1 MSENA
6 VKHGA
11 KKKKQLSPFQELFI
25 KEIKPK
31 VKPLEVQR
39 KKMVQIAFIIA
50 FAFFVAGCFFDYI
63 YYNYIAVDSRS
74 LNVMILAFAPVV
86 ISVFITGKIYKNK
99 IRAIVLPKILSYA
112 GDFKMGIKPTF
123 KSTAEKLSASDKK
136 EQANLDFNAYADNL
150 PQMINYFKKLNLFTK
165 FNFAYINEHITGKY
179 KGIDLNIYETE
190 LWYFDT
196 QSGSHNTRVHSNKNK
211 SISIPKKQYNGII
224 LNFKCPKTIT
234 TQTLVLKDKQSPNNN
249 TDKLK
254 KVNLEDP
261 LFEKYYDVYSGD
273 QIESRTLLTP
283 AFMNRMVTLCNENNE
298 VGVNMSVS
306 FMDGYVN
313 IAVASKKTWFD
324 VPFFKPVTQY
334 SNYKVII
341 KNFMTILSI
350 IDTLKYSEE

>member
-1 MSENA
+1 MSESA
-6 VKHGA
+6 VKQGT
-11 KKKKQLSPFQELFI
+11 KKKKQLSPFQELFM

-31 VKPLEVQR
+31 VKPLEAQR
-39 KKMVQIAFIIA
+39 KKMVQTAYIIA
-50 FAFFVAGCFFDYI
+50 FGFFIAGCIFNYI
-63 YYNYIAVDSRS
+63 YCKYIALDTYN
-74 LNVMILAFAPVV
+74 LNIMIGAYAPV
-86 ISVFITGKIYKNK
+86 IIAVFITGKIFKNK

-123 KSTAEKLSASDKK
+123 KSTAGKLKASEKK
-136 EQANLDFNAYADNL
+136 EQANLDFNANADSL
-150 PQMINYFKKLNLFTK
+150 LHMISYFNKLNLFTN

-190 LWYFDT
+190 LW
-196 QSGSHNTRVHSNKNK
+196 HIELPNSNKN
-211 SISIPKKQYNGII
+211 SGFRMPKKKYNGII

-249 TDKLK
+249 TEKLK

-261 LFEKYYDVYSGD
+261 LFENYFDVYSSD

-283 AFMNRMVTLCNENNE
+283 AFMNRMVTLCNEKNE

-306 FMDGYVN
+306 FMNGYVN
-313 IAVASKKTWFD
+313 IAVASKKAWFD
-324 VPFFKPVTQY
+324 VPFFRPVTQY
-334 SNYKVII
+334 ANYKVII